1 MDEAKVALAEFRRL
15 VPNLTVKWLIDQVWE
30 PSIPNLLDGL
40 RKAGLPEE

>member
-1 MDEAKVALAEFRRL
+1 MDEAKIALAESRRL
-15 VPNLTVKWLIDQVWE
+15 APKLTVKWLTDQVWE